1 MGQRDMLLELS
12 VLSYHRL
19 SPRQVAVKRFDIQG
33 GSLGRSE
40 QADWYLPDPERV
52 VSGVHAIISFQQG
65 QFRITDQSTNGLF
78 VNRSVEPLG
87 QGNSHSLHHGDILC
101 LGDYEI
107 QVALIDS
114 VSAEKNAEHS
124 LIAENTQ
131 KPPLNRHSDV
141 ATGLTIG
148 QAAAA
153 RITPAFEPQPLFN
166 APDTMR
172 SDGTSASQAPVANTM
187 AFDAQ
192 SNLALDNLDQ
202 HFHAPAALIPDDWES
217 PWQDEPATVLNPVKQ
232 PLSAPSGKS
241 QPGNSSDSA
250 CVQAFIRGLGLSD
263 ANQAAMQN
271 EQCWQQLGQA
281 LQQALQGVITV
292 MHERSQVKSS
302 FRVNQTTFQQ
312 RENNPLKF
320 SANLDD
326 AFHNL
331 FNRPGS
337 SFMPAR
343 QAIAEA
349 FSDISR
355 HEAAIIA
362 GARGA
367 MSGLMAELAPQ
378 RLEAADYGSNLFDK
392 LNPAQRQAR
401 LWARYKALHQ
411 ELAGE
416 VNDKNKQGVNDDF
429 ISAYEAY
436 LRQG

>member
-19 SPRQVAVKRFDIQG
+19 SPRQVAVKRFDSQG

-114 VSAEKNAEHS
+114 VSAEKSTEHS

-131 KPPLNRHSDV
+131 KPPLNRHTD
-141 ATGLTIG
+141 AAAGLTIG
-148 QAAAA
+148 QLAPAA
-153 RITPAFEPQPLFN
+153 ITPTFEPQPLFN
-166 APDTMR
+166 APNTMR
-172 SDGTSASQAPVANTM
+172 SDGASASQAPVTNTM
-187 AFDAQ
+187 AFNAE
-192 SNLALDNLDQ
+192 STLALDNLDQ

-217 PWQDEPATVLNPVKQ
+217 PWQEQPATALSPVKQ

-250 CVQAFIRGLGLSD
+250 CVQAFIRGLGLSE

-271 EQCWQQLGQA
+271 EQCWLQLGQA
-281 LQQALQGVITV
+281 LQQALQGVIAV

-367 MSGLMAELAPQ
+367 MSGLMAELAPE

-416 VNDKNKQGVNDDF
+416 VNDKHKQGVNDDF

>member
-19 SPRQVAVKRFDIQG
+19 SPRQVAVKRFDSQG

-87 QGNSHSLHHGDILC
+87 QGNSYTLHHGDMLC

-114 VSAEKNAEHS
+114 VSAKSGTDNS
-124 LIAENTQ
+124 LMAANPAPAAANNQ
-131 KPPLNRHSDV
+131 ADV
-141 ATGLTIG
+141 AVGLSIAQLAPVNT
-148 QAAAA
+148 
-153 RITPAFEPQPLFN
+153 TTAFSHQPLF
-166 APDTMR
+166 TT
-172 SDGTSASQAPVANTM
+172 GSATAAAVSSNQTPAANNM
-187 AFDAQ
+187 AFNAESD
-192 SNLALDNLDQ
+192 LALDNLDQ

-241 QPGNSSDSA
+241 QPSNSSDSA
-250 CVQAFIRGLGLSD
+250 CVQAFIRGLGLSE

-271 EQCWQQLGQA
+271 EQCWLQLGQA
-281 LQQALQGVITV
+281 LQQALQGVIAV

>member
-19 SPRQVAVKRFDIQG
+19 SPRQLAVKRFDSQG

-65 QFRITDQSTNGLF
+65 HFRITDQSTNGLF

-87 QGNSHSLHHGDILC
+87 QGNSYTLHHGDMLC

-114 VSAEKNAEHS
+114 VSAKAGTDNSLTAANLAPAAANSPADVAVGLSIAQFAPVNTTTSFSHQPHFTTGSAAASAVNRNTTPAADNIAFNAE
-124 LIAENTQ
+124 
-131 KPPLNRHSDV
+131 SD
-141 ATGLTIG
+141 
-148 QAAAA
+148 
-153 RITPAFEPQPLFN
+153 
-166 APDTMR
+166 
-172 SDGTSASQAPVANTM
+172 
-187 AFDAQ
+187 
-192 SNLALDNLDQ
+192 LALDNLDQ
-202 HFHAPAALIPDDWES
+202 HFHAPTALIPDDWES
-217 PWQDEPATVLNPVKQ
+217 PWQDEPVTPLNPVKQ

-250 CVQAFIRGLGLSD
+250 CVQAFIRGLGLSE

-271 EQCWQQLGQA
+271 EQCWLQLGQA
-281 LQQALQGVITV
+281 LQQALQGVIAV

-362 GARGA
+362 GAHGA